1 VQVGCG
7 GYRAT
12 NNVCVFWLVTLL
24 RNASTDLIRQRAVDP
39 CEASQNTCPGM
50 TKGMQLTFRVGVTSC
65 VPAALSKCGTRPR
78 IGSGRNGSTGCIFL
92 ALCLQRAEISG
103 ANHATAER
111 SFGSHWALDRPPP
124 LGLDI
129 LDNTGHDHYYYLR
142 FHHGLIQWPWF
153 LCMIS
158 STF

>member
-1 VQVGCG
+1 
-7 GYRAT
+7 
-12 NNVCVFWLVTLL
+12 
-24 RNASTDLIRQRAVDP
+24 
-39 CEASQNTCPGM
+39 M
-50 TKGMQLTFRVGVTSC
+50 TKGMQLTFRVGVASLA
-65 VPAALSKCGTRPR
+65 PAALSECG
-78 IGSGRNGSTGCIFL
+78 TGCIFL

-103 ANHATAER
+103 ANHAIAER

-129 LDNTGHDHYYYLR
+129 LCNTGHDHYYYLR